1 MNTVKW
7 GILSTANIAQTQ
19 LIPAIKHAENAEVV
33 AIASRGPKVHAI
45 AENLGI
51 EKAYESYEELLNDH
65 EVEVIYIP
73 LPNDLHKEWVIKAA
87 KAGKHIICEKPAAL
101 NEADLEEMITVCN
114 EENVQFMEAFMYQF
128 HPQHM
133 RVKEI
138 IDSGEIGEVKLYKS
152 SHSFYLTDRKD
163 DIRMNAEK
171 GGGAI
176 WDVGCYSVHAMQ
188 LILGNEVKSLSF
200 KRIIDSKSN
209 VDLSAFG
216 IVELENGIHG
226 MIDCSF
232 DMTERNEYEIVG
244 TKGTVKVKNAFRP
257 DRLSGNG
264 QITIN
269 TLTTERIEQTGGDI
283 YKQEVEYFSGA
294 VRTNRALTV
303 QHNYSRKNV
312 KILHA
317 IQQSVTA
324 NQQIVLADF
333 VCND

>member
-19 LIPAIKHAENAEVV
+19 LIPAIKRAENAKVI

-51 EKAYESYEELLNDH
+51 KRAYESYDDLLNDQ
-65 EVEVIYIP
+65 EIEVIYIP

-87 KAGKHIICEKPAAL
+87 KAGKHILCEKPAAL

-114 EENVQFMEAFMYQF
+114 DENVQFMEAFMYQF
-128 HPQHM
+128 HPQHI

-152 SHSFYLTDRKD
+152 SHSFNLKDRKG
-163 DIRMNAEK
+163 DIRMNAQK

-176 WDVGCYSVHAMQ
+176 WDVGCYSIHAMQ
-188 LILGNEVKSLSF
+188 LILGKGVKSLSF
-200 KRIIDSKSN
+200 KRVMDLETT
-209 VDLSAFG
+209 VDVTAFG
-216 IVELENGIHG
+216 IVEMENAIHG

-264 QITIN
+264 QIIIN
-269 TLTTERIEQTGGDI
+269 TLTTERIEQIGGDI
-283 YKQEVEYFSGA
+283 YKSEVEYFSDA
-294 VRTNRALTV
+294 VRTKRDLTV
-303 QHNYSRKNV
+303 QHNYSRRNV
-312 KILHA
+312 GILHA
-317 IQQSVTA
+317 IQQSVTTK
-324 NQQIVLADF
+324 QQIQVANL

>member
-7 GILSTANIAQTQ
+7 GVLSTADIAQTQ
-19 LIPAIKHAENAEVV
+19 LIPALKRAENAEII
-33 AIASRGPKVHAI
+33 AIASRGPKIHAI
-45 AENLGI
+45 AENLEI
-51 EKAYESYEELLNDH
+51 KKAYESYDELLNDH

-87 KAGKHIICEKPAAL
+87 KAGKHILCEKPAAL

-128 HPQHM
+128 HPQHI

-138 IDSGEIGEVKLYKS
+138 IGSGEIGEVKLYKS
-152 SHSFYLTDRKD
+152 SHSFYFENRQGN
-163 DIRMNAEK
+163 IRMDAQK

-188 LILGNEVKSLSF
+188 LILEKEVKSISF
-200 KRIIDSKSN
+200 KKIVDSETT
-209 VDLSAFG
+209 VDVSAFG
-216 IVELENGIHG
+216 IVEMENEIHG

-244 TKGTVKVKNAFRP
+244 TKGTIKVKNAFRP

-269 TLTTERIEQTGGDI
+269 TLTTERIEQIGGDI
-283 YKQEVEYFSGA
+283 YKLEVEYFSDA
-294 VRTNRALTV
+294 VRTKRDLAL
-303 QHNYSRKNV
+303 QHNYSRQNV
-312 KILHA
+312 RILHA
-317 IQQSVTA
+317 IQQSVTT
-324 NQQIVLADF
+324 NQQIELADYL
-333 VCND
+333 CND